1 MSEDLRQAAQRKGS
15 FWQTVKAV
23 GWSFFGVRKASGYE
37 EDVAK
42 INPVHVIV
50 AGVLAAALFVLGLVL
65 LVKWV
70 VASGAAA

>member
-1 MSEDLRQAAQRKGS
+1 MSEDLKQAVQRKGS

-37 EDVAK
+37 EDISKV
-42 INPVHVIV
+42 NPVHVIV
-50 AGVLAAALFVLGLVL
+50 AGLLAAVVFVLGLVF

-70 VASGAAA
+70 VASGAAT

>member
-1 MSEDLRQAAQRKGS
+1 MSEDLKQAVRRKGS

-37 EDVAK
+37 EDISKV
-42 INPVHVIV
+42 NPVHVIV
-50 AGVLAAALFVLGLVL
+50 AGLLAALLFVLGLVV

-70 VASGAAA
+70 VASGAAT